1 MFTHIVDFILLL
13 SCMFILGGSV
23 FISFKTRFVQLRA
36 FKMLYVM
43 LTRRSQWRTTKETHS
58 TVSPTKA
65 LFTAMSTTLG
75 LSTIVAPVIAMQLG
89 GPGALL
95 FFLLTS
101 FFGSA
106 ATFIE
111 VNLSLQHRKMSQT
124 GSIMGGPMQYLE
136 HFLSKGMAK
145 WYACACFALM
155 LTWSGAQANQ
165 VSAILNSPLLGD
177 FRLPLM
183 VSGGIIALLTLI
195 LLKGGIKRIGA
206 FSQRLVPLMFFLY
219 VGGCIWILLHNIDQ
233 FVPAMR
239 QVLQSAFSPIAIESG
254 TLVGG
259 IAATLRWGV
268 LKGTQACEAGIGTQA
283 IPHSMAETED
293 PQMQG
298 ALSIFSTYSAGILS
312 FLSGL
317 VTLVTN
323 TWQASNL
330 PLGIDR
336 VAAAFEL
343 FFPSFGIALLIICA
357 LLFGFGTIL
366 GNSFNGGHCFA
377 YLTSH
382 RYSAW
387 YLAGTTA
394 MIFFGAISDVVTF
407 WSFMDLVL
415 ASMAIPHMFVLLLY
429 VVRRNDAY
437 VLADVK
443 ALA

>member
-1 MFTHIVDFILLL
+1 MVAHIVDFILLL
-13 SCMFILGGSV
+13 SCMFILGGSI
-23 FISFKTRFVQLRA
+23 FISIKTRFVQLRA

-43 LTRRSQWRTTKETHS
+43 LTKRPFWRTAKES
-58 TVSPTKA
+58 SGTVTPTKA

-95 FFLLTS
+95 FFLLTA

-111 VNLSLQHRKMSQT
+111 VNLSLQHRKRLQT
-124 GSIMGGPMQYLE
+124 GLVMGGPMQYLE
-136 HFLSKGMAK
+136 HFFSKGVAK

-165 VSAILNSPLLGD
+165 VSAILNSPLLGC
-177 FRLPLM
+177 FRVPLM
-183 VSGGIIALLTLI
+183 VSGAIIALFTLI

-206 FSQRLVPLMFFLY
+206 FSQRLVPVMFLLY
-219 VGGCIWILLHNIDQ
+219 VGGCIWILLHNVHQ
-233 FVPAMR
+233 FVPVMMDVFR
-239 QVLQSAFSPIAIESG
+239 SAFSPIAIESG

-259 IAATLRWGV
+259 ITATLRWGI
-268 LKGTQACEAGIGTQA
+268 LKGIQSCEAGIGTQA

-293 PQMQG
+293 PQIQG
-298 ALSIFSTYSAGILS
+298 ALSMVSTYSAGVLA
-312 FLSGL
+312 FLSGF

-323 TWQASNL
+323 TWQASHL

-343 FFPSFGIALLIICA
+343 FFPHFGIALLIVCA

-382 RYSAW
+382 RYSAL
-387 YLAGTTA
+387 YLACTTA

-415 ASMAIPHMFVLLLY
+415 ALMAIPHMCVLLLY
-429 VVRRNDAY
+429 VAKRGCFPAE
-437 VLADVK
+437 
-443 ALA
+443 